1 MHHSSIK
8 CIDNINIYL
17 VYQFQ
22 FELMFCFK
30 PTEANV
36 DFDMIRFGQVLIMIH
51 DLHTERA
58 VSSWAET
65 FSVAPSFLNP
75 ES

>member
-1 MHHSSIK
+1 
-8 CIDNINIYL
+8 
-17 VYQFQ
+17 
-22 FELMFCFK
+22 MFCFK

-65 FSVAPSFLNP
+65 FSVAQASWILNP
-75 ES
+75 DAAAVTESNEGK

>member
-1 MHHSSIK
+1 
-8 CIDNINIYL
+8 
-17 VYQFQ
+17 
-22 FELMFCFK
+22 MFCFK

-36 DFDMIRFGQVLIMIH
+36 YFDMTRFGQVLIMIH